1 MRIYV
6 WSRFLAWTGRQ
17 AVPEEE
23 VQEVLAYLK
32 SLPMQVFTLDILVRP
47 RKLERELQLDGG
59 ARHWQTQSPGVYI
72 RRETN
77 IALD

>member
-1 MRIYV
+1 M
-6 WSRFLAWTGRQ
+6 AWTGRQ

-32 SLPMQVFTLDILVRP
+32 SLPMQVFALDILVWP

-59 ARHWQTQSPGVYI
+59 AHHWQTQPSGVHI